1 MKISNDVFKATHKNE
16 FQAMCFSDKYT
27 SFFFFFFINQR
38 VHEPHNLQSTQTS
51 SICNLSAYKILAVY
65 AKVDESKEV

>member
-16 FQAMCFSDKYT
+16 FQAVCFSDKYT
-27 SFFFFFFINQR
+27 FFFFINQR

-51 SICNLSAYKILAVY
+51 SICNLSANKVLAVH